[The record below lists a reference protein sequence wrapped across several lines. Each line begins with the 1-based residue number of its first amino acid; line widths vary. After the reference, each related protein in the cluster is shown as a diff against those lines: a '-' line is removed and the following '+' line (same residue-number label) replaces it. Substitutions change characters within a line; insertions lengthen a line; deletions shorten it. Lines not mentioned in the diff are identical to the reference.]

1 MNNLNPKKLLNTK
14 WTAQAKTKEQMQ
26 LRKQEKH
33 FAVIKVLYD
42 EDKRV
47 VECKIEAV
55 ITRRVF
61 DIDWRVLKDKSL
73 WQQGWK

>member
-1 MNNLNPKKLLNTK
+1 LNNLNPKKLLNTK

-26 LRKQEKH
+26 LRKKEKH

>member
-26 LRKQEKH
+26 LRKKEKH

>member
-47 VECKIEAV
+47 VECNIEAV

-61 DIDWRVLKDKSL
+61 DIDWRGLKDKSL